1 MDALQREYLRER
13 QELSTKLLQAIR
25 SHEVGTD
32 AVNLSLPGLYPNT
45 PLPTAQD
52 MSSMMEANNQQITA
66 SESAS
71 NSAASNS
78 VTSSNVIISTA
89 GVQYVMPAMTR
100 QYIQVNPDG
109 TQQML
114 VQVPAT
120 VVNTTSNSGTPT
132 TSNTPGTSA

>member
-52 MSSMMEANNQQITA
+52 MSSMMEANQQITA
-66 SESAS
+66 SES
-71 NSAASNS
+71 ASNS

>member
-66 SESAS
+66 SESA
-71 NSAASNS
+71 ASNS

>member
-52 MSSMMEANNQQITA
+52 MSSMMEANQQITA

-71 NSAASNS
+71 NSAV